1 MGAVPGDSSV
11 KKRWITVD
19 MHTHVLPKS
28 WPDFAAR
35 HGGEDWPW
43 MRPIEGR
50 APGYGAIPGREEAS
64 SRAMLM
70 QGSQDF
76 RPVISPCWDIAERLD
91 DMARDGID
99 HQIISATPILFQWH
113 RPAAVALDVA
123 RHFNTQLLEM
133 CAEDGQGRL
142 SALCQVP
149 LQDVDLAC
157 EEASRAFSEGHVGV
171 QVGNHHGPQDM
182 DAPGL
187 VAFLRHCAAEG
198 IPVLVHPWDMMDS
211 EERLSRFMLK
221 WTVGMPAET
230 QLSIAAMIL
239 GGAFDDLA
247 EDLKVCFAHGGGSFA
262 FLLGRLENA
271 YRHRDIARGRAAH
284 PPSHYTRRFSCDSAV
299 FDERSLRCLVDVMGV
314 ERVML
319 GSDYPFP
326 LGEQRVGSLVRGA
339 GFLSQ
344 ADKDAILGGNAREF
358 FNLRC

>member
-1 MGAVPGDSSV
+1 
-11 KKRWITVD
+11 
-19 MHTHVLPKS
+19 VLPKS

-43 MRPIEGR
+43 MRPIDGR

-70 QGSQDF
+70 QGQQDF

-91 DMARDGID
+91 DMDRDDID

-113 RPAAVALDVA
+113 RPAEAALDVA
-123 RHFNTQLLEM
+123 RHFNDQLLEM
-133 CAEDGQGRL
+133 CAESPTGRL

-157 EEASRAFSEGHVGV
+157 EEASRAASAGHVGV
-171 QVGNHHGPQDM
+171 QIGNHDGPRDLDQRE
-182 DAPGL
+182 L
-187 VAFLRHCAAEG
+187 LTFLGHCADEQ

-211 EERLSRFMLK
+211 EDRLSRFMMK

-239 GGAFDDLA
+239 GGGFDVLER
-247 EDLKVCFAHGGGSFA
+247 EDPEERLKICFAHGGGSFS

-271 YRHRDIARGRAAH
+271 YLHRDIARGKASR
-284 PPSHYTRRFSCDSAV
+284 PPSAYVERFSCDSAV

-339 GFLSQ
+339 EFLSQ

-358 FNLRC
+358 FNLSV